1 MGRVECMHT
10 LSIPRGGSEA
20 RVMNIRAA
28 KKCIYDKF
36 EIDCGEEVVLA
47 RIKVQWFGLD
57 LCNKKELSVV
67 LKVGSGE
74 DKVYVDLIPMSRR
87 AFELCAVLSKTFSVR
102 LYNRGMA
109 KAITTT
115 TRNQQIRYLYHSL
128 SSQQCRSTNPFFHR
142 IHSLS
147 NTSTATKSLPRSPL
161 ALRLDRMENGLIS
174 YRFLCTSTPTNQS
187 NSGNSSSSGGSQGK
201 SIRGSTNTCIWAM
214 FYVLCF
220 GKSYVLIILG
230 AAVYLDIEI
239 VARFHEAIYIDPVSW
254 MSFFLLVCTG
264 AGLVYYYDREKKRH
278 IEEITNA
285 STSVK
290 EGPSVGKAAIG
301 GPFNLIDHNGK
312 SVTEKDFFGKWTVVY
327 FGFTHCPDI
336 CPEELQKLAAAV
348 DKIKEKSGIQIVPVF
363 ISVDPERDTVEQVGE
378 YVKEF
383 HPNLIGLT
391 GSPEEIKKTARA
403 YRVYYMKTEEEG
415 SDYLVDHS
423 IVMYVLLDPSYPSMI
438 ARVSFDCFFIFNVYK
453 LHSFDFSAK

>member
-1 MGRVECMHT
+1 
-10 LSIPRGGSEA
+10 
-20 RVMNIRAA
+20 
-28 KKCIYDKF
+28 
-36 EIDCGEEVVLA
+36 
-47 RIKVQWFGLD
+47 
-57 LCNKKELSVV
+57 
-67 LKVGSGE
+67 
-74 DKVYVDLIPMSRR
+74 
-87 AFELCAVLSKTFSVR
+87 
-102 LYNRGMA
+102 MA

-147 NTSTATKSLPRSPL
+147 NTSTANKSLPRSPL

-201 SIRGSTNTCIWAM
+201 SIRGS
-214 FYVLCF
+214 
-220 GKSYVLIILG
+220 
-230 AAVYLDIEI
+230 
-239 VARFHEAIYIDPVSW
+239 PVSW

-423 IVMYVLLDPSYPSMI
+423 IVMYLMDPKMDFVKFFGKNNDVDMLADGIIKEIKQYK
-438 ARVSFDCFFIFNVYK
+438 ARVK
-453 LHSFDFSAK
+453 A